1 LYGIGGTIR
10 STVNLTAALADRH
23 EVEIVSVLRGG
34 DRPDFSVDPRVTVRD
49 LVDLRPGSPAFAGDD
64 PRHAEPSRDF
74 LRGDWKGYPLCSRL
88 TDERMAAYLAECDAD
103 VVVATR
109 PGLIGYLAA
118 YGTDRYVKVGQEH
131 LIHDG
136 HSPRL
141 QAELRDRESVV

>member
-1 LYGIGGTIR
+1 
-10 STVNLTAALADRH
+10 
-23 EVEIVSVLRGG
+23 
-34 DRPDFSVDPRVTVRD
+34 RVTVRD

-118 YGTDRYVKVGQEH
+118 YGTDRYVKVGQEQ

-141 QAELRDRESVV
+141 QAELREPCAALDALVTVSEADAEVYRRKMPLERTRVVS